1 MSRKSRGS
9 SKRSDRKASRAK
21 GKRRPGSGAPRPPTT
36 GPRETLLSGP
46 SPAAILERIVDG
58 DPLGLEARCR
68 KYLREW
74 AVLIDLERLFSRTA
88 ARISYHAWRENG
100 TAGND
105 FVEDCLANA
114 AEELMSQ
121 DRDGLELGEP
131 VPEDEGRHSFL
142 MEALG
147 IGRENAFAA
156 CVAFNDLPPDVRR
169 CFWEVV
175 VEGRS
180 VERCSSLGLGDT
192 RSVDRKVRRA
202 LDAIS
207 GYKGASP
214 GGSE

>member
-21 GKRRPGSGAPRPPTT
+21 GKRKPESGAPRPTPAS
-36 GPRETLLSGP
+36 PSESLLSGP
-46 SPAAILERIVDG
+46 SPGAILERLVDG

-74 AVLIDLERLFSRTA
+74 AVLIDLERLFARTA

-100 TAGND
+100 TAGD
-105 FVEDCLANA
+105 DIVEDCLANA
-114 AEELMSQ
+114 VEELMTQ
-121 DRDGLELGEP
+121 DCDGLELGEP
-131 VPEDEGRHSFL
+131 VPEEEGRHSFL
-142 MEALG
+142 LEALG
-147 IGRENAFAA
+147 IGRENALAA

-180 VERCSSLGLGDT
+180 IERCSSLGLGDA
-192 RSVDRKVRRA
+192 RNIDDKVRRA

-207 GYKGASP
+207 GYKGAGP